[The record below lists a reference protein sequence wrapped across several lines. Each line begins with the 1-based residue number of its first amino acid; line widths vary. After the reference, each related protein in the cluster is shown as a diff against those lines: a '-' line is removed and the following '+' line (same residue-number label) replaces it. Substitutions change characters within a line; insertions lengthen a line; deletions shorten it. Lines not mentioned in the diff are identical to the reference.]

1 MISGSAG
8 GQHLADI
15 DPYRPLTAEQ
25 LEETQEL
32 ALRNRAE
39 LETPCHPMVCL
50 VGLMVANT
58 LLWALLIEVFSL
70 LSQLLDWIGR
80 LVLS

>member
-1 MISGSAG
+1 MNTRA
-8 GQHLADI
+8 
-15 DPYRPLTAEQ
+15 DPYRPLTREQ

-39 LETPCHPMVCL
+39 LQKPCHPMVCI
-50 VGLMVANT
+50 VGVLVANA
-58 LLWALLIEVFSL
+58 LLWALLVEVFSL
-70 LSQLLDWIGR
+70 LSHLLDWIVR